1 MDIAFIRHGPT
12 AWSTAKRLQ
21 GRTDVEL
28 SETGHDEVRNWVLPG
43 CVAKWPRF
51 CSPLLRTRQTARLL
65 TPPAPPTIAPALI
78 EASFGDYEGQSITH
92 LRTTLGQ
99 AFTDNE
105 SRGLDF
111 LPPAGES
118 PRQVRDRLSHWF
130 AELAATAVPPAG
142 VVAIS
147 HKGVIRAVLSLATDW
162 DMTVDPPVKLQWQHL
177 HRFRYDHMDGGR
189 LSVVELNVPLVADAR
204 P

>member
-21 GRTDVEL
+21 GRTDVAL
-28 SETGHDEVRNWVLPG
+28 SASGHDEVRNWVLPDR
-43 CVAKWPRF
+43 VANWPRF
-51 CSPLLRTRQTARLL
+51 CSPLLRTQQTAQLL
-65 TPPAPPTIAPALI
+65 TPPAPASIAPALI
-78 EASFGDYEGQSITH
+78 EASFGDYEGQSIAQ

-99 AFTDNE
+99 TFTDNE

-111 LPPAGES
+111 LPPHGES
-118 PRQVRDRLSHWF
+118 PRQVCERLSHWF
-130 AELAATAVPPAG
+130 AQLASTAVAPAG

-147 HKGVIRAVLSLATDW
+147 HKGVIRAVLSLATGW
-162 DMTVDPPVKLQWQHL
+162 DMKTVPPVKLEWQHL
-177 HRFRYDHMDGGR
+177 HRFRYDHTDGGH
-189 LSVVELNVPLVADAR
+189 LSVIEVNVPLVAHAR